1 MGMKTAI
8 ILSTL
13 LVGANS
19 FAPVSRP
26 AVSTRLFAAIPED
39 QMSDDQK
46 EIKKIQAKWSE
57 VRHLSREEAKEQL
70 DGEWLEAYD
79 RFYEQ
84 YDSDME
90 RMEEIVEKLADQIEP
105 PRVQKKTKGQ
115 KRRDALARK

>member
-1 MGMKTAI
+1 MT
-8 ILSTL
+8 
-13 LVGANS
+13 
-19 FAPVSRP
+19 
-26 AVSTRLFAAIPED
+26 ED
-39 QMSDDQK
+39 QR

-57 VRHLSREEAKEQL
+57 IRHLSREEAKEKL

-115 KRRDALARK
+115 KRRDALARKQAA